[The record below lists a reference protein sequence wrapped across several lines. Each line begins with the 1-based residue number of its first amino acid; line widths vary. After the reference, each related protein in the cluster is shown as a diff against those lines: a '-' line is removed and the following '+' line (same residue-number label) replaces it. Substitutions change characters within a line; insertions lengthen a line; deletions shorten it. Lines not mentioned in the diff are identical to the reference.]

1 MLYCPYLEKT
11 VLISNHVNVIHYFP
25 GAYVPLTVEGKIIV
39 DGVLAS
45 CYADFHQ
52 DLAYVA
58 MIPMQQFSKVMEW
71 TLGNDTGFPVYVSIA
86 RKIGMLMLPDGL
98 FWG

>member
-1 MLYCPYLEKT
+1 MLYCPYLEIT

-45 CYADFHQ
+45 CYADLSGFV
-52 DLAYVA
+52 LC
-58 MIPMQQFSKVMEW
+58 S
-71 TLGNDTGFPVYVSIA
+71 NDTHATVFKSYGVDFG
-86 RKIGMLMLPDGL
+86 K
-98 FWG
+98 